1 MRDIV
6 KSNRRLTLKRFPIAP
21 PYPSIH
27 LALIPQQLASIPEFS
42 TDTSIDTMGTS
53 IESLER
59 DGVEGLIDEDDPER
73 ILLGKELLEAAV
85 NHFGKS
91 DLAVILGLKETRAE
105 AKRLGIRYDT
115 YRKRLQ
121 RKIDIYRPEKPLLG
135 QIIFKKLKKLHFFRF
150 S

>member
-1 MRDIV
+1 
-6 KSNRRLTLKRFPIAP
+6 
-21 PYPSIH
+21 
-27 LALIPQQLASIPEFS
+27 
-42 TDTSIDTMGTS
+42 MGTS

-135 QIIFKKLKKLHFFRF
+135 QIIFNKLKKLHFFRF